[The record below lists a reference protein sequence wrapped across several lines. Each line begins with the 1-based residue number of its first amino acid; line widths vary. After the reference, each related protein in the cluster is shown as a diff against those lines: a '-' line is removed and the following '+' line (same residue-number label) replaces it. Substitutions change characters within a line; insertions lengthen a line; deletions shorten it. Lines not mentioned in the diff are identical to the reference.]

1 MTLLI
6 ENGRVIDPAT
16 RTDAAADV
24 LVTDGMI
31 TAVLPRTEDG
41 QGQNV
46 QADRRLD
53 ASGCYVMPGFIDLHV
68 HLRDPGFEQK
78 ETVVTGAAAAAKGG
92 FTTIVAMP
100 NTKPVVDRGD
110 VVGYVHHK
118 AENMSRVH
126 VLQAGAITKNM
137 EGKELAAIESMV
149 QAGSPAISEDGKSVM
164 NAELLRRA
172 MRIAKELD
180 IVVLSH
186 CEDRNLVN
194 GGVVNEAF
202 GWRAVFVVLAG
213 LVAVLGALV
222 VFTLPETN
230 RHKVAL
236 PGFVA
241 VLSGYLRLVRVPVF
255 RAYLVA
261 GACGGTSLYAF
272 LAVAPFLLVDRLGRS
287 SQEVGFD
294 CLIVVFGMVGGA
306 VLASRLAARVPIRKA
321 ARSGNLLCIG
331 AALSL
336 LLVDRTGM
344 LGVVSLIVPL
354 FAYAVGVGLLS
365 PNAVAG
371 LMNVDPHAAGSA
383 SSLYGFTQMTFGA
396 LFTVA
401 ASAWPATSATPVA
414 LALLAAGLIAAL
426 ALRRA

>member
-1 MTLLI
+1 M
-6 ENGRVIDPAT
+6 
-16 RTDAAADV
+16 
-24 LVTDGMI
+24 
-31 TAVLPRTEDG
+31 
-41 QGQNV
+41 
-46 QADRRLD
+46 ADRSPDVVEQRAPLPLLV
-53 ASGCYVMPGFIDLHV
+53 AVTMTGTVALHIFV
-68 HLRDPGFEQK
+68 PAL
-78 ETVVTGAAAAAKGG
+78 AAAAVDLGTNAAGAQLTITIYLIGLAGG
-92 FTTIVAMP
+92 QLLYGPLSDRYGRRPILIGGLGLYLAGLLLAIPAPNIGVLIVARILQSLGACGSLVIGRAM
-100 NTKPVVDRGD
+100 VRD
-110 VVGYVHHK
+110 VSTREDAARK
-118 AENMSRVH
+118 
-126 VLQAGAITKNM
+126 LAILTTAM
-137 EGKELAAIESMV
+137 TLTPALA
-149 QAGSPAISEDGKSVM
+149 PAI
-164 NAELLRRA
+164 
-172 MRIAKELD
+172 
-180 IVVLSH
+180 
-186 CEDRNLVN
+186 

-213 LVAVLGALV
+213 LVAVLGTLV

-241 VLSGYLRLVRVPVF
+241 VLAGYLRLVRIPVF

-321 ARSGNLLCIG
+321 ARSGNLLCIA
-331 AALSL
+331 AALTL
-336 LLVDRTGM
+336 LVVDRTRDARRRQPDRAALRLRG
-344 LGVVSLIVPL
+344 GR
-354 FAYAVGVGLLS
+354 VGLLS

-371 LMNVDPHAAGSA
+371 LMNVDPHAAGTA

-414 LALLAAGLIAAL
+414 LALLSAGLIAAF

>member
-1 MTLLI
+1 LPERSPEAAERPAPLPLLVAVTMTGTVALHI
-6 ENGRVIDPAT
+6 FVPA
-16 RTDAAADV
+16 
-24 LVTDGMI
+24 L
-31 TAVLPRTEDG
+31 
-41 QGQNV
+41 
-46 QADRRLD
+46 
-53 ASGCYVMPGFIDLHV
+53 
-68 HLRDPGFEQK
+68 
-78 ETVVTGAAAAAKGG
+78 AAAAADLGTTAAGAQLAITVYLIGLAGG
-92 FTTIVAMP
+92 QLLYGPLSDRYGRRPILIGGLGLYLAGLLLAIPAPTIGVLLVA
-100 NTKPVVDRGD
+100 R
-110 VVGYVHHK
+110 
-118 AENMSRVH
+118 
-126 VLQAGAITKNM
+126 VLQSLGAC
-137 EGKELAAIESMV
+137 
-149 QAGSPAISEDGKSVM
+149 GSLVIG
-164 NAELLRRA
+164 RA
-172 MRIAKELD
+172 MVRD
-180 IVVLSH
+180 VSTR
-186 CEDRNLVN
+186 EDAARKLAILTTAMTLTPALAPAL

-202 GWRAVFVVLAG
+202 GWRAVFVVLAA

-230 RHKVAL
+230 RHRVAL

-241 VLSGYLRLVRVPVF
+241 VLAGYLRLVRIPVF

-306 VLASRLAARVPIRKA
+306 VLGGQVYRRGWLATRPPARVPIRMA
-321 ARSGNLLCIG
+321 ARSGNLLCI
-331 AALSL
+331 AAAVTL
-336 LLVDRTGM
+336 LAVDRSGL

-396 LFTVA
+396 AFTAA

-414 LALLAAGLIAAL
+414 LALLAAGLIAGL